1 MNVFLWILQ
10 IILAGVFLMAGSMK
24 LLQSRAEIAASQ
36 PERMGWIEHVSDGTA
51 RLSGGAEVLGA
62 LGLILP
68 AVTDT
73 APVLVPLAAAGL
85 AVTMILA
92 AIFHSRR
99 GESQSTMVNI
109 VWAILALIVVWGRF
123 GDYAF

>member
-10 IILAGVFLMAGSMK
+10 VVLAGTFLMAGAMK
-24 LLQSRAEIAASQ
+24 LMKSRAEIAAAQ
-36 PERMGWIEHVSDGTA
+36 PDRMAWIEDVSDGTA
-51 RLSGGAEVLGA
+51 RLAGGAEVLGA

-68 AVTDT
+68 AITGVVP
-73 APVLVPLAAAGL
+73 ALVPLAAAGL

-92 AIFHSRR
+92 AVFHSRR
-99 GESQSTMVNI
+99 GESQAMMMNI
-109 VWAILALIVVWGRF
+109 VLAIVALIVMWGRF

>member
-10 IILAGVFLMAGSMK
+10 AVLAGIFLMAGAMK
-24 LLQSRAEIAASQ
+24 LMKSRAEIAAAQ
-36 PERMGWIEHVSDGTA
+36 PDKMGWIEHVSDGTA
-51 RLSGGAEVLGA
+51 RLAGGAEVLGA

-68 AVTDT
+68 AVTGI

-92 AIFHSRR
+92 AVLHSRR
-99 GESQSTMVNI
+99 GESQAMMTNI
-109 VWAILALIVVWGRF
+109 VLAIVALIVMWGRF

>member
-10 IILAGVFLMAGSMK
+10 AVLAGIFLMAGSIKLMK
-24 LLQSRAEIAASQ
+24 SRAEIAAAQ
-36 PERMGWIEHVSDGTA
+36 PERMGWLDHVSDGTA
-51 RLSGGAEVLGA
+51 RLAGGAEVLGA

-68 AVTDT
+68 AVTGIV
-73 APVLVPLAAAGL
+73 PVLVPLAAAGL
-85 AVTMILA
+85 AATMILA

-99 GESQSTMVNI
+99 GESQSMMMNI
-109 VWAILALIVVWGRF
+109 VLAILALTVVWGRF

>member
-10 IILAGVFLMAGSMK
+10 VVLAGVFLLAGAMK
-24 LLQSRAEIAASQ
+24 LMKSRAEIAAGQ
-36 PERMGWIEHVSDGTA
+36 PERMGWIVEVSDGTA
-51 RLSGGAEVLGA
+51 RLAAGAEVLGA

-68 AVTDT
+68 AITGV

-92 AIFHSRR
+92 AVFHIRR
-99 GESQSTMVNI
+99 GESQATAMNI
-109 VWAILALIVVWGRF
+109 VLAILALIVMWGRL

>member
-10 IILAGVFLMAGSMK
+10 VLLAGMFLMAGAMK
-24 LLQSRAEIAASQ
+24 VMKSRAELVESQ
-36 PERMGWIEHVSDGTA
+36 PERMGWVEHVSDQTVKVA
-51 RLSGGAEVLGA
+51 GGAEVLGA

-68 AVTDT
+68 AITGI

-85 AVTMILA
+85 AITMILA
-92 AIFHSRR
+92 AVFHTRR
-99 GESQSTMVNI
+99 GESQATAMNI
-109 VWAILALIVVWGRF
+109 VLAILSLVVMWGRF

>member
-10 IILAGVFLMAGSMK
+10 ILLALVFLMAGSMK
-24 LLQSRAEIAASQ
+24 LMKSRAEIAASQ
-36 PERMGWIEHVSDGTA
+36 PDRMGWIEHVSDGTA
-51 RLSGGAEVLGA
+51 RLAGGAEVLGA
-62 LGLILP
+62 VGLVLP
-68 AVTDT
+68 AVTGI

-99 GESQSTMVNI
+99 GESQSTTMNI
-109 VWAILALIVVWGRF
+109 VFAILALIIVWGRF

>member
-10 IILAGVFLMAGSMK
+10 ILLALVFLMAGSMK
-24 LLQSRAEIAASQ
+24 LMKSRAEIAASQ
-36 PERMGWIEHVSDGTA
+36 PDKMGWIEHVSDGTA
-51 RLSGGAEVLGA
+51 RLAGGAEVLGA
-62 LGLILP
+62 VGLVLP
-68 AVTDT
+68 AVTGI

-85 AVTMILA
+85 AATMILA

-99 GESQSTMVNI
+99 GESQSTMMNI
-109 VWAILALIVVWGRF
+109 VFAILALIVVWGRF

>member
-10 IILAGVFLMAGSMK
+10 ILLALVFLMAGSMK
-24 LLQSRAEIAASQ
+24 LMKSRAEIAASQ
-36 PERMGWIEHVSDGTA
+36 PDRMGWIEHVSDGTA
-51 RLSGGAEVLGA
+51 RLAGGAEVLGA
-62 LGLILP
+62 VGLVLP
-68 AVTDT
+68 AVTGI

-99 GESQSTMVNI
+99 GESQSTMMNI
-109 VWAILALIVVWGRF
+109 VFAILALIIVWGRF

>member
-10 IILAGVFLMAGSMK
+10 VVLAGIFLMAGAMK
-24 LLQSRAEIAASQ
+24 LMKSRADIAAGQ

-51 RLSGGAEVLGA
+51 RLAGGAEVLGA

-68 AVTDT
+68 AITGV

-85 AVTMILA
+85 AITMILA
-92 AIFHSRR
+92 AVFHTRR
-99 GESQSTMVNI
+99 GESQATAMNI
-109 VWAILALIVVWGRF
+109 VLAILALIVMWGRL

>member
-10 IILAGVFLMAGSMK
+10 AVLAGMFLMAGAMK
-24 LLQSRAEIAASQ
+24 LMKSRAEIAAAQ
-36 PERMGWIEHVSDGTA
+36 PDRMGWIEHVSDGTA
-51 RLSGGAEVLGA
+51 RLAGGAEVLGA

-68 AVTDT
+68 AVTGV

-92 AIFHSRR
+92 AVFHSRR
-99 GESQSTMVNI
+99 GESQAMMTNI
-109 VWAILALIVVWGRF
+109 VLAIVALIVVWGRF

>member
-10 IILAGVFLMAGSMK
+10 ILLALVFLMAGSMK
-24 LLQSRAEIAASQ
+24 LMKSRAEIAASQ
-36 PERMGWIEHVSDGTA
+36 PDRMGWIEHVSDGTA
-51 RLSGGAEVLGA
+51 RLAGGAEVLGA
-62 LGLILP
+62 VGLVLP
-68 AVTDT
+68 AVTGI

-85 AVTMILA
+85 AATMILA

-99 GESQSTMVNI
+99 GESQSTMMNI
-109 VWAILALIVVWGRF
+109 VFAILALIVVWGRF